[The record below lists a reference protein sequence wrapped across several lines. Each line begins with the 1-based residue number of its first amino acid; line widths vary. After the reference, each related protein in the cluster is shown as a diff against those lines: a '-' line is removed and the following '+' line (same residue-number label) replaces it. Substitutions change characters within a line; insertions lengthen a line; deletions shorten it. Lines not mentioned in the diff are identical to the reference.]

1 MARIRIDLP
10 DTFLYQ
16 RDFRVPAAFINSADH
31 MGAEHMLAIA
41 VETKGEF
48 IKSLGYRSNMDVEG
62 LGLIMADSGVV
73 YFAESDLD
81 DVLRIELGLTNIA
94 DKSAEFIYQVTNVTK
109 DCVAARVKCG
119 ILFFDYEAKKPEAI
133 PVNFLEK
140 IGAQA
145 TA

>member
-16 RDFRVPAAFINSADH
+16 RDFRIPAEYINSADH
-31 MGAEHMLAIA
+31 MGAEYMLTIA
-41 VETKGEF
+41 VETKAEF
-48 IKSLGYRSNMDVEG
+48 IKSLGYASNMEVEG

-81 DVLRIELGLTNIA
+81 DLLRIDVGLMNIG

-109 DCVAARVKCG
+109 ACVAARVKCG
-119 ILFFDYEAKKPEAI
+119 ILFFDYEAKKPESI
-133 PVNFLEK
+133 PANFLAK
-140 IGAQA
+140 IGEHPV
-145 TA
+145 T